1 MSRRSP
7 RLSKRLLLAAG
18 IGLFAARRTL
28 VTPYALSG
36 RRVLI
41 TGGSR
46 GLGLALAREFTA
58 RGARVVLLARSAAE
72 LERAAADLRGR
83 GATVHT
89 VTGDL
94 TVAADIERAVEEV
107 ARVYGGLDVL
117 VHNAGLIQVGPLENM
132 TEADFREITEINAF
146 APLRL
151 TRTAL
156 PLLRASRGRVLIV
169 SSIGGKVAVPHLAP
183 YSFSK
188 FAVTGLGQALRAE
201 LAREGVGVTTAC
213 PWLMQTGSPRHALV
227 KGQVTKEYT
236 LFATLDNLPLLSLD
250 TTVAARRM
258 VDALVRGDAEAMI
271 GGPALLMRYAQALA
285 PQLTA
290 DLLALG
296 NRFLPGPSTGDRAV
310 PGASAE
316 TALTRKNPIKRA
328 SEAEFNEGGS
338 VSPGGEEPS

>member
-1 MSRRSP
+1 MRP
-7 RLSKRLLLAAG
+7 PKRLLLAAG
-18 IGLFAARRTL
+18 LGLLAARRAL
-28 VTPYALSG
+28 ATPYNLSG
-36 RRVLI
+36 KRVLI
-41 TGGSR
+41 SGGSR

-58 RGARVVLLARSAAE
+58 HGARVVLMARSAAE
-72 LERAAADLRGR
+72 LGRAAADLRDR

-94 TVAADIERAVEEV
+94 TVAADIERAVEET

-117 VHNAGLIQVGPLENM
+117 ANVAGLIQVGPLENM
-132 TEADFREITEINAF
+132 TEEDFREIMEINAF

-151 TRTAL
+151 TRAAL

-201 LAREGVGVTTAC
+201 LAREGVGVTTVH

-227 KGQVTKEYT
+227 KGQVKKEYT
-236 LFATLDNLPLLSLD
+236 LFATLDNLPVLSLD
-250 TTVAARRM
+250 TTVAARRI
-258 VDALVRGDAEAMI
+258 VNALVRGDAEAMI

-290 DLLALG
+290 DLLALS

-310 PGASAE
+310 PGASVE
-316 TALTRKNPIKRA
+316 TPLTQKNPIKQA
-328 SEAEFNEGGS
+328 AEAEFNEGGS
-338 VSPGGEEPS
+338 VTPGREGPS